1 MIDEMTS
8 GRERFVHK
16 LTYTSKEV
24 LEQQIKEAL
33 DNSGLNEQLKEIQ
46 KKERELKEQQE
57 KMRKKVEEANRKAK
71 EEKEEMDRQRKQ
83 LENDKEKQQK
93 LEAKMA
99 KKEEERKKQEAE
111 DRKKKEQI
119 EAEAKKLAEDMKKLN
134 DKTRELR
141 EEQRRKQKE
150 NGGNATGQI
159 QGQMSGGGSG
169 GGGGGGGCYPGS
181 ATFKDIHG
189 RARRMDCLKVGDK
202 VQVFT
207 KQGISL
213 EPVVTF
219 IHRQPELMQEFLKIT
234 TLKKKFLQITEDHLL
249 FVTKGGQPSAIP
261 ARDVSIGDTVY
272 VRGDQGEVETDA
284 VETIRFVYEK
294 GAYGPV
300 TLSGS
305 ILVND
310 VHTSCY
316 FDVLSHEWSH
326 RAMGI
331 ARVIYHVSPWMV
343 QWLSSIGQE
352 DGFPGWC
359 RLALK
364 ILTLGD

>member
-1 MIDEMTS
+1 
-8 GRERFVHK
+8 
-16 LTYTSKEV
+16 
-24 LEQQIKEAL
+24 
-33 DNSGLNEQLKEIQ
+33 
-46 KKERELKEQQE
+46 
-57 KMRKKVEEANRKAK
+57 
-71 EEKEEMDRQRKQ
+71 
-83 LENDKEKQQK
+83 
-93 LEAKMA
+93 
-99 KKEEERKKQEAE
+99 
-111 DRKKKEQI
+111 
-119 EAEAKKLAEDMKKLN
+119 
-134 DKTRELR
+134 
-141 EEQRRKQKE
+141 
-150 NGGNATGQI
+150 
-159 QGQMSGGGSG
+159 
-169 GGGGGGGCYPGS
+169 
-181 ATFKDIHG
+181 
-189 RARRMDCLKVGDK
+189 MDCLKVGDK

-249 FVTKGGQPSAIP
+249 FVRKGGQPSAIP
-261 ARDVSIGDTVY
+261 ARDVSIGDTMY
-272 VRGDQGEVETDA
+272 LRGDQGELETDA
-284 VETIRFVYEK
+284 VQSIGSVYEK
-294 GAYGPV
+294 GAYAPV

>member
-1 MIDEMTS
+1 
-8 GRERFVHK
+8 
-16 LTYTSKEV
+16 
-24 LEQQIKEAL
+24 
-33 DNSGLNEQLKEIQ
+33 
-46 KKERELKEQQE
+46 
-57 KMRKKVEEANRKAK
+57 
-71 EEKEEMDRQRKQ
+71 
-83 LENDKEKQQK
+83 
-93 LEAKMA
+93 
-99 KKEEERKKQEAE
+99 
-111 DRKKKEQI
+111 
-119 EAEAKKLAEDMKKLN
+119 
-134 DKTRELR
+134 
-141 EEQRRKQKE
+141 
-150 NGGNATGQI
+150 
-159 QGQMSGGGSG
+159 
-169 GGGGGGGCYPGS
+169 
-181 ATFKDIHG
+181 
-189 RARRMDCLKVGDK
+189 MDCLKVGDK

-207 KQGISL
+207 KQGIGL

-272 VRGDQGEVETDA
+272 VRGDQGELETDA
-284 VETIRFVYEK
+284 VQSIKSVYEK
-294 GAYGPV
+294 GVYAPV

-305 ILVND
+305 ILVDD

-316 FDVLSHEWSH
+316 FDLLSHDWSH

-331 ARVIYHVSPWMV
+331 ARAVYHVSPWMV

-359 RLALK
+359 RLAIK

>member
-1 MIDEMTS
+1 MIDGMTS

-16 LTYTSKEV
+16 LTKTSKEV
-24 LEQQIKEAL
+24 LEQQIKKAL
-33 DNSGLNEQLKEIQ
+33 DKGGLSGEQKC
-46 KKERELKEQQE
+46 EL
-57 KMRKKVEEANRKAK
+57 
-71 EEKEEMDRQRKQ
+71 EEKVIKD
-83 LENDKEKQQK
+83 QK
-93 LEAKMA
+93 
-99 KKEEERKKQEAE
+99 
-111 DRKKKEQI
+111 
-119 EAEAKKLAEDMKKLN
+119 N
-134 DKTRELR
+134 
-141 EEQRRKQKE
+141 
-150 NGGNATGQI
+150 NGGEATVAVENKL
-159 QGQMSGGGSG
+159 
-169 GGGGGGGCYPGS
+169 GGGCYPGS

-189 RARRMDCLKVGDK
+189 RARRMDRLLVGDK

-249 FVTKGGQPSAIP
+249 FVTKGGQPTAIP
-261 ARDVSIGDTVY
+261 ARDVSVGDTVY
-272 VRGDQGEVETDA
+272 VRGDQGGLETDA
-284 VETIRFVYEK
+284 VQSISSVYEK
-294 GAYGPV
+294 GAYAPV

-331 ARVIYHVSPWMV
+331 ARAIYHVSPWMV

-364 ILTLGD
+364 FLTLGD

>member
-16 LTYTSKEV
+16 LTHTSKEV
-24 LEQQIKEAL
+24 LQQQIKEAL

-46 KKERELKEQQE
+46 KKERELKEE
-57 KMRKKVEEANRKAK
+57 KKKMAREKKEADRKAK
-71 EEKEEMDRQRKQ
+71 EEKQRMKRQRKE
-83 LENDKEKQQK
+83 LENDKKKQQELEK
-93 LEAKMA
+93 EMARREEERMKQEEENRKQREELEAKA
-99 KKEEERKKQEAE
+99 RKVAEEKERIKAERHELEKKEK
-111 DRKKKEQI
+111 D
-119 EAEAKKLAEDMKKLN
+119 
-134 DKTRELR
+134 
-141 EEQRRKQKE
+141 KQKQD
-150 NGGNATGQI
+150 GGEATGQI
-159 QGQMSGGGSG
+159 QGEVSGS
-169 GGGGGGGCYPGS
+169 GGGCYPGS

-189 RARRMDCLKVGDK
+189 RPRRMDCLKVGDR

-234 TLKKKFLQITEDHLL
+234 TLKKKKLLQITEDHLL
-249 FVTKGGQPSAIP
+249 FVTKGGQPTAIP
-261 ARDVSIGDTVY
+261 ARNVSVGDTVY
-272 VRGDQGEVETDA
+272 VRGDQGGLETDA
-284 VETIRFVYEK
+284 VQSISSVYEK
-294 GAYGPV
+294 GAYAPV

-331 ARVIYHVSPWMV
+331 ARAIYHVSPWMV

>member
-8 GRERFVHK
+8 GRGRFVHK
-16 LTYTSKEV
+16 FTKTSKEV
-24 LEQQIKEAL
+24 LDRQIKNAL
-33 DNSGLNEQLKEIQ
+33 EKGGLNEEQ
-46 KKERELKEQQE
+46 KRE
-57 KMRKKVEEANRKAK
+57 VEEN
-71 EEKEEMDRQRKQ
+71 
-83 LENDKEKQQK
+83 L
-93 LEAKMA
+93 
-99 KKEEERKKQEAE
+99 
-111 DRKKKEQI
+111 
-119 EAEAKKLAEDMKKLN
+119 
-134 DKTRELR
+134 TRT
-141 EEQRRKQKE
+141 QKE
-150 NGGNATGQI
+150 TGGEATGAVQSE
-159 QGQMSGGGSG
+159 MSGN
-169 GGGGGGGCYPGS
+169 GGCYPGL

-189 RARRMDCLKVGDK
+189 RARRMDCLKVGEK

-207 KQGISL
+207 KQGIRH
-213 EPVVTF
+213 EPVITF

-234 TLKKKFLQITEDHLL
+234 TLKKKRFLQITEDHLL
-249 FVTKGGQPSAIP
+249 FVTKGGQPTAIP

-272 VRGDQGEVETDA
+272 VRGDQGELETDA
-284 VETIRFVYEK
+284 VQSISSVFEK
-294 GAYGPV
+294 GAYAPV

-331 ARVIYHVSPWMV
+331 TRAIYQVSPWMV